1 MKKDRE
7 GNEVVVGEQRGTKEQ
22 EKQQSNARLQKT
34 NTLFVERNSEDKA
47 TEMKEK
53 HWLVCLCVCVCVCA

>member
-1 MKKDRE
+1 MA
-7 GNEVVVGEQRGTKEQ
+7 GERRGTKEQ

-53 HWLVCLCVCVCVCA
+53 ISLCVCVCVCACLRVAL

>member
-1 MKKDRE
+1 
-7 GNEVVVGEQRGTKEQ
+7 VAGEPRGTKEQ

-34 NTLFVERNSEDKA
+34 NTLFVERISEDNA

-53 HWLVCLCVCVCVCA
+53 H